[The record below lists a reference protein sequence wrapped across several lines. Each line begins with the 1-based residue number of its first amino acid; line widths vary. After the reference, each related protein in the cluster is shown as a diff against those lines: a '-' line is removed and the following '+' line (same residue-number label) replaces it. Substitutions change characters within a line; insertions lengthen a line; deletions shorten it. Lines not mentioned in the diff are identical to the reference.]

1 MPGYQT
7 KQECVAIPG
16 AHDLHIQSLLDR
28 QQYADPLG
36 EAEALGIAP
45 DGGLRVRDA
54 GGERVV
60 HSGEVSVRPAA

>member
-36 EAEALGIAP
+36 EAEALGISSAAWP
-45 DGGLRVRDA
+45 LFGLLWP
-54 GGERVV
+54 
-60 HSGEVSVRPAA
+60 SSL